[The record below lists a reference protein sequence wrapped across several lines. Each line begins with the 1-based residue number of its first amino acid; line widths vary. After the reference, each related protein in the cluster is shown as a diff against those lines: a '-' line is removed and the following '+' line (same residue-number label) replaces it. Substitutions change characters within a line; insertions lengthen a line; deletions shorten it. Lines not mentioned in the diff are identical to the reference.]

1 MQCYNSVDLKQTRR
15 IPEHKGGSLVP
26 QGLLSVLLAYD
37 DSSNT
42 HFFCGK
48 NPILLGTAA
57 ECLLHGTCIS
67 TSSIKYV
74 HLPVLLDDFERLK
87 NLFLKM

>member
-1 MQCYNSVDLKQTRR
+1 
-15 IPEHKGGSLVP
+15 VP

-57 ECLLHGTCIS
+57 ECPLHGTCIS
-67 TSSIKYV
+67 TSSIQYV

-87 NLFLKM
+87 KFVPESVVQIFVLGHISM